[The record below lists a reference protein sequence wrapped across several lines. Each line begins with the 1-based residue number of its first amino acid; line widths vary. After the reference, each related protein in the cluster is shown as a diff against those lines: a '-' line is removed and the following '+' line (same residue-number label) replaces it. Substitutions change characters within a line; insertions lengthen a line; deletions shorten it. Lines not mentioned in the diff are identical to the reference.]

1 MGKRGQATLFVAAW
15 LGLVTKYVSKPIP
28 KPWGQDIG
36 IAIVFLIWGLDEEA
50 QMTFPLD
57 LEKVGW
63 WKVIA
68 NGKFKKQHQEQFQQD
83 S

>member
-1 MGKRGQATLFVAAW
+1 MVKRGQATLFVAAW
-15 LGLVTKYVSKPIP
+15 LGLVTKYVSKPIH

-36 IAIVFLIWGLDEEA
+36 IAIVFLIWGLDEEV
-50 QMTFPLD
+50 QTMFPLQ
-57 LEKVGW
+57 KVDW

-68 NGKFKKQHQEQFQQD
+68 KGNFKKQHQEQYQHD